1 MRLNA
6 ARNETP
12 PPERTGEAAAST
24 GQIRKVLTGA
34 TLGTTLEWFD
44 FGLYGAM
51 SSLVFPD
58 LFFPSL
64 TPVTGVLAS
73 FATFGIGLAVRP
85 VGAFFFASVGDRLGR
100 KNAMVVSLIMMGVSS
115 LLIALLPGYATLGL
129 AAPCLLILLRCVQGF
144 SLGGESTA
152 AQIMA
157 MEYAPPGRR
166 ALYGAV
172 VNMGSPAGQV
182 LIALVLLGLRGAVGE
197 DAFVSW
203 AWRIPFV
210 IGFGLAIVGYAL
222 RRKVEESPAFRAAL
236 QRKATTDR
244 PLATVLRTHRSHII
258 RLTFLWAANI
268 ACSYMVTTYS
278 LEYLKN
284 TLGLSSTTG
293 FTLVLVAN
301 LLGMAGVPLGGW
313 LADRYGRKPVLLT
326 FAAITLLGVLVY
338 FPLLNTRSWP
348 LMLLAMVVTLVADY
362 IEFGVLAALFAEPYP
377 TELRY
382 SGHASAYTFANL
394 LGGSPTPF
402 VAALL
407 LDWTGSPWSIAGLL
421 AAAYVLSLI
430 LIART
435 PETKDVDFHGT
446 AHVDARVS

>member
-1 MRLNA
+1 MTAVSGA
-6 ARNETP
+6 APRTQQTGTP
-12 PPERTGEAAAST
+12 HQGV
-24 GQIRKVLTGA
+24 RKILTGA

-58 LFFPSL
+58 LFFPGLS
-64 TPVTGVLAS
+64 PVTGVLAS
-73 FATFGIGLAVRP
+73 FATFGVGLAVRP
-85 VGAFFFASVGDRLGR
+85 VGAFVFANIGDRLGR
-100 KNAMVVSLIMMGVSS
+100 KNAMVISLILMGCSS

-182 LIALVLLGLRGAVGE
+182 LIAVVLLALRNVVGE
-197 DAFVSW
+197 DAFITW

-210 IGFGLAIVGYAL
+210 IGFGLAVVGYAL
-222 RRKVEESPAFRAAL
+222 RRKVEESPAFLEAL
-236 QRKATTDR
+236 QRKATVDR
-244 PLATVLRTHRSHII
+244 PLATVLRTHRNDII

-268 ACSYMVTTYS
+268 ACSFMVTTYS

-284 TLGLSSTTG
+284 TLHLPTSTG

-301 LLGMAGVPLGGW
+301 LLGVAAVPLGGW
-313 LADRYGRKPVLLT
+313 LADRYGRKPVLFV
-326 FAAITLLGVLVY
+326 FAGITLLGVLAF
-338 FPLLNTRSWP
+338 FPLLNTKSWH
-348 LMLLAMVVTLVADY
+348 LMLLANVITLVADY
-362 IEFGVLAALFAEPYP
+362 IEFGALAAIFAEPYP

-382 SGHASAYTFANL
+382 SGHAAAYTFTNL
-394 LGGSPTPF
+394 VGGSPTPF

-421 AAAYVLSLI
+421 AGAYVLSLI

-435 PETKDVDFHGT
+435 PETKDVDFHGP
-446 AHVDARVS
+446 AVPAKA

>member
-1 MRLNA
+1 MSLHTTSA
-6 ARNETP
+6 QVGSP
-12 PPERTGEAAAST
+12 P
-24 GQIRKVLTGA
+24 QVRKILAGA

-58 LFFPSL
+58 LFFPGL
-64 TPVTGVLAS
+64 NPVTGVLAS
-73 FATFGIGLAVRP
+73 FATFGIGLAIRP
-85 VGAFFFASVGDRLGR
+85 VGAFVFASVGDRLGR
-100 KNAMVVSLIMMGVSS
+100 KNAMVISLIMMGLSS
-115 LLIALLPGYATLGL
+115 LLMALLPGYDAIGP
-129 AAPCLLILLRCVQGF
+129 AAPCLLVLLRCVQGF

-152 AQIMA
+152 AQLMA

-166 ALYGAV
+166 AFYGAV
-172 VNMGSPAGQV
+172 VNTGSPAGQV
-182 LIALVLLGLRGAVGE
+182 LIAVTLLGLRAAVGE

-210 IGFGLAIVGYAL
+210 IGFGLAVVGFVL
-222 RRKVEESPAFRAAL
+222 RRKVEESPAFREAL
-236 QRKATTDR
+236 RRKATTDR
-244 PLATVLRTHRSHII
+244 PLTTVLRTHRSHIV

-268 ACSYMVTTYS
+268 ACSYMVTTYT

-284 TLGLSSTTG
+284 TLGLPSTTG

-301 LLGMAGVPLGGW
+301 LLGMAGVPLGGL
-313 LADRYGRKPVLLT
+313 LADRYGRKPVLFT
-326 FAAITLLGVLVY
+326 FAAITLVGVLVY

-348 LMLLAMVVTLVADY
+348 LMLLAMMVTLVADY

-382 SGHASAYTFANL
+382 SGHASAYTFTNL

-421 AAAYVLSLI
+421 AAAYVLSLV
-430 LIART
+430 LIVRT

-446 AHVDARVS
+446 AEAKTV